1 MEELNKD
8 KQIKEEPTLLDEL
21 TERVSRLETLLH
33 AYINQSTIKQEYIN
47 SDINGNRQSIAN
59 IIPTTITK
67 TAYIGDTK
75 IVFNN
80 VPDGNLTVY
89 FDESYKIDRDTRTDR
104 LTLTFEPLKKVT
116 DITISIL

>member
-8 KQIKEEPTLLDEL
+8 EQIKEESTPLDEL
-21 TERVSRLETLLH
+21 TGRVGRLETLLH
-33 AYINQSTIKQEYIN
+33 AYINQSTIKQEYVN

-59 IIPTTITK
+59 ITPTTITK

-75 IVFNN
+75 IVFDN